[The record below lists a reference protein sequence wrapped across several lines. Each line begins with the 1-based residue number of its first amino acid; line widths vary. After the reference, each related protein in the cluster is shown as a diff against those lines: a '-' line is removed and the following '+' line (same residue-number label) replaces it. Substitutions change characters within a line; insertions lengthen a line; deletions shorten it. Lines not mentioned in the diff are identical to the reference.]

1 MSLYDNPKTSDYT
14 ELNASLII
22 LEKMFKIFM
31 MENNTTLEEMQ
42 KIING

>member
-14 ELNASLII
+14 EFNARLII

-31 MENNTTLEEMQ
+31 TDNNATLDE
-42 KIING
+42 K